1 VDIIRRKKQK
11 FLIVDDNYYNSEA
24 TKNILTKLFK
34 ETGLE
39 IEFVICS
46 DGVDIIH
53 QIIQDQSKGNEIKCV
68 ITDENM
74 EYMNGSEAIRIIRNM
89 ERRNKIKRVNI
100 ISVTGNDDAQLSGEI
115 TKAGAQM
122 VLSKPLSKSLITMA
136 LKHLNV
142 I

>member
-1 VDIIRRKKQK
+1 MDIIRRKKQK